1 MSTVESNPTSTAPG
15 PVAPGLGDV
24 FADAFWRQNT
34 GLVVLLGLCPLLA
47 VSGTVTN
54 ALGLGLA
61 TTGVLAISNLAVSLS
76 RGLLRPEIRIPAFVL
91 IIASAV
97 TATELLMRAYWTE
110 LYTVLGIFI
119 PLIVTNCAIIGRAEA
134 FASRQAPLPALVDG
148 MATGLGF
155 CLTLV
160 LLGALRELV
169 SQGTLLADA
178 HLLFGEAGRHL
189 TLTVI
194 PDHPGFL
201 LALLPPGAFIA
212 LGLLVA
218 ARNAWQQR
226 GAERPAPALSSMDKP
241 C

>member
-1 MSTVESNPTSTAPG
+1 MSTLQIRTSAYPR
-15 PVAPGLGDV
+15 LGEV
-24 FADAFWRQNT
+24 FLDGFWRQNT

-61 TTGVLAISNLAVSLS
+61 TTGVLAISNLSVSLS

-110 LYTVLGIFI
+110 LYAVLGIFI

-134 FASRQAPLPALVDG
+134 FASRQAPLPALIDG
-148 MATGLGF
+148 VATGLGF

-160 LLGALRELV
+160 LLGAFRELL

-178 HLLFGEAGRHL
+178 HLVFGEWGRSL

-226 GAERPAPALSSMDKP
+226 RTPLATTTLSSRGEP